1 MSGKRKSKLT
11 VKKKLE
17 IIDELSRPKPPSKR
31 SLARRYDVSE
41 GAIRYIWINRKTI
54 SDSAFKLSDN
64 LINSISRSTKPQYAD
79 LEEKLYSWVETLR
92 FAKIPISPS
101 LVISKAK
108 GIAEQLSYS
117 TDFKASWCW
126 YGKFKKR
133 KGLNQKALH
142 GEGGEVDQND
152 PNTLA
157 ALELLYQEIA
167 RYDPEDVYNMDE
179 TGLFFRVLPKYTV
192 LLPEEDIKTARG
204 RKNAKERVTL
214 VACANATG
222 THKIPLC
229 MIGKPKKPV
238 CIRGRKWPL
247 AYINQK
253 RAWMDQQVC
262 SRWYE
267 EVFLPEIAKKN
278 W

>member
-167 RYDPEDVYNMDE
+167 QYDPEDVYNMDE

-214 VACANATG
+214 VACTSAT
-222 THKIPLC
+222 KITQNPL
-229 MIGKPKKPV
+229 V
-238 CIRGRKWPL
+238 HDW
-247 AYINQK
+247 
-253 RAWMDQQVC
+253 
-262 SRWYE
+262 
-267 EVFLPEIAKKN
+267 
-278 W
+278 